1 MIKHIYFATTGVY
14 ITNNIKTRQ
23 TEGERE
29 RERDGGTGREREREN
44 APMPVTDW
52 LGFVLQ

>member
-1 MIKHIYFATTGVY
+1 MIKHIYFATNGVY

-29 RERDGGTGREREREN
+29 RGRERGTEGRSERGREK
-44 APMPVTDW
+44 M
-52 LGFVLQ
+52 LLCQ